1 MNDLFRRPRLSV
13 DITEEQD
20 QKLVQYLDHGMR
32 KVVFGLMIDDL
43 LNLIE
48 KHGAG
53 KILGLMVERSITLR
67 DVCKLKLEG

>member
-1 MNDLFRRPRLSV
+1 
-13 DITEEQD
+13 
-20 QKLVQYLDHGMR
+20 MR